1 MSIAIK
7 KPRPPDVPNTLA
19 FQVLLEKAP
28 CESPNVKLHPNED
41 LAALQYTGGTT
52 GTAKGAMLTHTNL
65 VSNAL
70 AFAAWIKGNPSPRNI
85 PNRPSPFPHLWHDNQ
100 HDCTHQ
106 FGRKNGSDA
115 KV

>member
-7 KPRPPDVPNTLA
+7 KYCPPDIPHTLA
-19 FQVLLEKAP
+19 FQVLLEKAL
-28 CESPNVKLHPNED
+28 CDSPNVKIDPNED

-70 AFAAWIKGNPSPRNI
+70 AFAAWIKGTQPKKHS
-85 PNRPSPFPHLWHDNQ
+85 
-100 HDCTHQ
+100 
-106 FGRKNGSDA
+106 
-115 KV
+115 